1 MKLIVAAT
9 LAFTLSG
16 CANIAL
22 STNQTRAYLDA
33 CVAFG
38 GAANEATNALATGN
52 ISITQATT
60 IDGIIEPIAPLCH
73 GALPSDLVGV
83 TAKIVDATNTLAKE
97 LTP

>member
-1 MKLIVAAT
+1 MKLIAAT
-9 LAFTLSG
+9 AIALALSG
-16 CANIAL
+16 CANLAL
-22 STNQTRAYLDA
+22 TTNQTRAYLDA

-52 ISITQATT
+52 INISQATT
-60 IDGIIEPIAPLCH
+60 IDAIIEPIAPLCS
-73 GALPSDLVGV
+73 GTMPSDLVGV

>member
-1 MKLIVAAT
+1 MKLIAAT
-9 LAFTLSG
+9 AIAFALSG

-22 STNQTRAYLDA
+22 TTNQTRAYLDA

-52 ISITQATT
+52 INIAQATT
-60 IDGIIEPIAPLCH
+60 IDAIIEPIAPLCS
-73 GALPSDLVGV
+73 GAMPSDLVGV

-97 LTP
+97 LAP